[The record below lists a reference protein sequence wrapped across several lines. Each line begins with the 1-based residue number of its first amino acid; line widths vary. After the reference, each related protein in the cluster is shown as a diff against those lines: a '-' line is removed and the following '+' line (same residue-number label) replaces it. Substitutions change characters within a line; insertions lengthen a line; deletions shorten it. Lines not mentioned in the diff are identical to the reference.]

1 MTLSLTATCTNDTGS
16 TLAFQPTPAIHGTN
30 PVASSASI
38 ANGQVSVVTA
48 VPLDSVLGPSPQGSF
63 GWILPSGAGELVFT
77 YDLHDTP
84 ISLLATSV
92 PAGYAVPTCTIDSTG
107 QAMVTMTQVGKPIT
121 PVMPQIDTI
130 VFLMLENRSLDN
142 VLGWLQTAS
151 NVTYYPAGSAQ
162 SFDGIPSGAS
172 NSYDG
177 TPYAPAEGTTSSE
190 QPCRVPAFDPYEP
203 LEHVQVQLYADGN
216 GTMPSGYFWAGTP
229 PMTGFAYDYN
239 TGPNCTPGEVMGAY
253 SSAQLPVL
261 YGLAQSYAVSDR
273 WFCSVP
279 SQTDPNRAFSVC
291 GTSLG
296 AEDNSDIDGSTYA
309 TAPTIFNVLGRS
321 GKTWGL
327 YWQMDDPL
335 GTGEPGTWQP
345 FSSYYF
351 PQLTQA
357 FNGGVYPWSSFTAAA
372 ANGTLPNFCYLEPY
386 WGGGKGIDCTDW
398 VGIQGNDYHPPA
410 WVGPAEASLDTLY
423 ELLVASPQWK
433 SMLLVIT
440 FDEHGGTWD
449 HVAPTS
455 AVPPDQ
461 NVGRTGFGF
470 DRLGVRVPTILV
482 SPFIA
487 GPMVFRAPTE
497 STYDFDHT
505 SFLATFCKWAGV
517 DPALAGL
524 GARVAVAPTFE
535 GVLSTTPRSD
545 TPTFTVPSSYAGQG
559 GGVGAF
565 LGVPAA
571 KASGG
576 AAAPMDVHEFRRV
589 TDEAPDAA
597 TLVAKLEPLLHRR

>member
-1 MTLSLTATCTNDTGS
+1 MTLSLTATCTNDTGLLL
-16 TLAFQPTPAIHGTN
+16 TFQPTPAIHGED
-30 PVASSASI
+30 PVAAPSSFDGGASI
-38 ANGQVSVVTA
+38 VTA
-48 VPLDSVLGPSPQGSF
+48 VPIDVTLGPSPQGAF
-63 GWILPSGAGELVFT
+63 GWSLPGGGGEFVFA

-84 ISLLATSV
+84 ISLVATAV
-92 PAGYAVPTCTIDSTG
+92 PPGYAVPTCTLDASGT
-107 QAMVTMTQVGKPIT
+107 ASVVMTQAASIA
-121 PVMPQIDTI
+121 PVMPQIETI

-151 NVTYYPAGSAQ
+151 NVTYYPPGSPQ

-177 TPYAPAEGTTSSE
+177 TPYAPAEGTAGSKE
-190 QPCRVPAFDPYEP
+190 PCRVPAFDPYET

-216 GTMPSGYFWAGTP
+216 GNMPSGSPWETTP
-229 PMTGFAYDYN
+229 AMSGFAYDYD

-253 SSAQLPVL
+253 AAAQLPVL

-273 WFCSVP
+273 WFSSAP
-279 SQTDPNRAFSVC
+279 TQTDPNRAFSVC

-296 AEDNSDIDGSTYA
+296 AEDNSDVDGSTYA
-309 TAPTIFNVLGRS
+309 TANTIFNVLGQA
-321 GKTWGL
+321 GKSWGL
-327 YWQMDDPL
+327 YWQMDSPL
-335 GTGEPGTWQP
+335 GTGEPLTSYQP
-345 FSSYYF
+345 YTSYYF
-351 PQLTQA
+351 PQLTEA
-357 FNGGVYPWSSFTAAA
+357 FGGGVYTWSSFTAAA
-372 ANGTLPNFCYLEPY
+372 AAGTLPNFCYLEPY
-386 WGGGKGIDCTDW
+386 WGGGKGVIGSCTDW

-410 WVGPAEASLDTLY
+410 WVGPAEASLAALY

-440 FDEHGGTWD
+440 FDEHGGTYD
-449 HVAPTS
+449 HVPPT
-455 AVPPDQ
+455 AAAPPDG
-461 NVGRTGFGF
+461 NVGRTGFAF

-487 GPMVFRAPTE
+487 GPTVFRAPAG

-517 DPALAGL
+517 DPTAAGL

-545 TPTFTVPSSYAGQG
+545 TPTVAVPPDYASQG
-559 GGVGAF
+559 GGVGTTF
-565 LGVPAA
+565 GIPKV
-571 KASGG
+571 SGG
-576 AAAPMDVHEFRRV
+576 TAPALDVHELRRV
-589 TDEAPDAA
+589 IDEAPSAAALADA
-597 TLVAKLEPLLHRR
+597 LGGMLHGR